1 MKGKPLPVGV
11 DNFEK
16 LISSDYYF
24 VDKTLFIK
32 ELIDKKGDVNLFTR
46 PRRFGKSLN
55 MSMLRYFFEDGRTR
69 DGEKVDYSHL
79 FKKLDISGCGD
90 KYLHHMGKYPVISL
104 TLKSAKKRVFNS
116 AYTLLARAI
125 ADEFDRHKY
134 IFSDIRLKEKEE
146 RYLSIMNEKADQDN
160 FCDSLRFLS
169 ECLSIYHG
177 HKAIILID
185 EYDVPLESSH
195 LNGYYDD
202 MVDFIR
208 SLFESALKTNPH
220 LEFAV
225 LTGCLWISKE
235 SIFTGMNNFEIV
247 SILNKNYDE
256 YFGFTDAEVEKLCSD
271 YGILEKM
278 ETIRDWYNGYL
289 FGNTSVYNPWSVI
302 CYIKELLADI
312 NELPSSYWANTSS
325 NSIVRGLID
334 RADRNTK
341 DEIEKLIAGEA
352 IEKPIHEDIT
362 YDEVYKNMDNLWNFM
377 FFTGYFRKTGERM
390 DDRYDLKYLTMEIP
404 NREIRYIFRN
414 KVLGWFDEQIQK
426 RNQSRL
432 FEAFL
437 NLDANAVIEEI
448 EDILIQT
455 ISFYDAYESF
465 YHGFLAGIL
474 YGIDG
479 YIVKSNREGG
489 TGRTDLFIKPV
500 SRRKTAFA
508 VEFKVAKDYRALA
521 KRAEEALVQIE
532 QKAYVQELKDDGYE
546 SIVCYGIAFSGKD
559 CEVHIL
565 G

>member
-1 MKGKPLPVGV
+1 M
-11 DNFEK
+11 
-16 LISSDYYF
+16 
-24 VDKTLFIK
+24 
-32 ELIDKKGDVNLFTR
+32 
-46 PRRFGKSLN
+46 
-55 MSMLRYFFEDGRTR
+55 
-69 DGEKVDYSHL
+69 
-79 FKKLDISGCGD
+79 
-90 KYLHHMGKYPVISL
+90 
-104 TLKSAKKRVFNS
+104 
-116 AYTLLARAI
+116 
-125 ADEFDRHKY
+125 
-134 IFSDIRLKEKEE
+134 
-146 RYLSIMNEKADQDN
+146 
-160 FCDSLRFLS
+160 
-169 ECLSIYHG
+169 
-177 HKAIILID
+177 
-185 EYDVPLESSH
+185 
-195 LNGYYDD
+195 
-202 MVDFIR
+202 
-208 SLFESALKTNPH
+208 
-220 LEFAV
+220 
-225 LTGCLWISKE
+225 
-235 SIFTGMNNFEIV
+235 
-247 SILNKNYDE
+247 
-256 YFGFTDAEVEKLCSD
+256 CSD

-437 NLDANAVIEEI
+437 NLDANAVREEI

>member
-90 KYLHHMGKYPVISL
+90 KYLRHMGKYPVISL

-134 IFSDIRLKEKEE
+134 VFSDIRLKEKEE

-169 ECLSIYHG
+169 ECLGIYHG
-177 HKAIILID
+177 HKTIILID

-225 LTGCLWISKE
+225 LTECLWISKE

-271 YGILEKM
+271 YEILEKM

-302 CYIKELLADI
+302 CYIKDLLADI

-352 IEKPIHEDIT
+352 IEKPVHENIT

-432 FEAFL
+432 FQAFL
-437 NLDANAVIEEI
+437 NLDANAVREEI

-500 SRRKTAFA
+500 SRRKTAFV
-508 VEFKVAKDYRALA
+508 VEFKVAKDYRSLA
-521 KRAEEALVQIE
+521 KRAEEALVQIK
-532 QKAYVQELKDDGYE
+532 QKTYVQELKDDGYE

-565 G
+565 K